1 MPAGHVADKSQTGQ
15 RWFRLRT
22 WYAGR
27 ELVARISCRVSYR
40 GTLTNKG
47 WGRMS
52 QAPVTSSAPQTIP
65 TIAVS
70 MKLGGGLAMRLSQ
83 GAANVALIVT
93 PRDT

>member
-1 MPAGHVADKSQTGQ
+1 MPAGHVADKSQTGL

-27 ELVARISCRVSYR
+27 ELVARISSLVSYR
-40 GTLTNKG
+40 GTLTNRG

-52 QAPVTSSAPQTIP
+52 RAPVIFWALLTIP

-70 MKLGGGLAMRLSQ
+70 MKLGAGLAMRLSR

>member
-1 MPAGHVADKSQTGQ
+1 MPAGHVADKSQTGL

-27 ELVARISCRVSYR
+27 ELVARISSLVSYQ
-40 GTLTNKG
+40 GTLTNRG

-52 QAPVTSSAPQTIP
+52 RAPVTSWVLQTIP
-65 TIAVS
+65 TIAVC
-70 MKLGGGLAMRLSQ
+70 MKLGAGLAMRLSQ